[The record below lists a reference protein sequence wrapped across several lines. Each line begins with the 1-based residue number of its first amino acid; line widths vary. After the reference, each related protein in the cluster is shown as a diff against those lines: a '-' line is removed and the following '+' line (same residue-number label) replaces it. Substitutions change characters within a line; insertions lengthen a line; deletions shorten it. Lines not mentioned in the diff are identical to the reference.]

1 MARPDIIYSR
11 SSRRRDGG
19 DAASSI
25 FMSDTFPEQFSE
37 QARADFQRARFKAFI
52 NRVWGSLSG
61 QGQPTTL
68 LSYDE
73 IKEKLH
79 IGGPIYRGVQTVR
92 VDQIAGSLNRY
103 HEFDRVF
110 LPASDKLAERW
121 QRVNRAFY
129 QEISLPPVV
138 LYKVGQ
144 VYFVVDGHH
153 RVSVAR
159 EQGQIYIEAE
169 VRECATR
176 VNLTP
181 DIRLEDLEIL
191 GTKVKFLERTSL
203 DTLRP
208 DANIK
213 VTIPDGFDRMLEHI
227 AVHRYFMGLDWKRDI
242 SEEEAVTHWYDT
254 VYMPIINVIHD
265 SNILK
270 DFPGKTEGDLYLWV
284 LDHQHYLQQEEGA
297 SLQPPEEAARNFL
310 GDDVKK
316 HVRKTRSDKGQ
327 KRKK

>member
-1 MARPDIIYSR
+1 
-11 SSRRRDGG
+11 
-19 DAASSI
+19 
-25 FMSDTFPEQFSE
+25 MSDPFSE
-37 QARADFQRARFKAFI
+37 QARTDFQRARFKAFM
-52 NRVWGSLSG
+52 NRLWATLSG
-61 QGQPTTL
+61 KPTTL

-79 IGGPIYRGVQTVR
+79 IGGPIYRGVKTVQ
-92 VDQIAGSLNRY
+92 VEQIAGSLNRY

-110 LPASDKLAERW
+110 LPASDKLADRW
-121 QRVNRAFY
+121 QSINRAFY

-138 LYKVGQ
+138 LYKVGE

-181 DIRLEDLEIL
+181 NLRLEDLEIL
-191 GTKVKFLERTSL
+191 GNKVNFLERTSL

-208 DANIK
+208 DANIET
-213 VTIPDGFDRMLEHI
+213 TIPDGFDRMLEHI
-227 AVHRYFMGLDWKRDI
+227 AVHRYFMGIDLKRDI
-242 SEEEAVTHWYDT
+242 SEEEAIAHWYDT
-254 VYMPIINVIHD
+254 VYSPVVKIIRETE
-265 SNILK
+265 ILK
-270 DFPGKTEGDLYLWV
+270 EFPAKTEGDLYLWV
-284 LDHQHYLQQEEGA
+284 QDHQRYLVEEGET
-297 SLQPPEEAARNFL
+297 LQPPEEAAWTFVDE
-310 GDDVKK
+310 GVKK
-316 HVRKTRSDKGQ
+316 PTRKTRSDKGK

>member
-1 MARPDIIYSR
+1 
-11 SSRRRDGG
+11 
-19 DAASSI
+19 
-25 FMSDTFPEQFSE
+25 MSDHFSE
-37 QARADFQRARFKAFI
+37 PFSDQARVDFQRARFKAFV
-52 NRVWGSLSG
+52 NRLWGTLS
-61 QGQPTTL
+61 GQPTTL
-68 LSYDE
+68 LSYDD

-79 IGGPIYRGVQTVR
+79 IGGPIYRGVQTVL

-110 LPASDKLAERW
+110 LPASDKLAPRW
-121 QRVNRAFY
+121 QSVNRAFY

-159 EQGQIYIEAE
+159 EQGQLYIEAE

-181 DIRLEDLEIL
+181 NIRMEDLVIL
-191 GTKVKFLERTSL
+191 GNKVNFLERTSL
-203 DTLRP
+203 DSLRP
-208 DANIK
+208 DSDIK

-242 SEEEAVTHWYDT
+242 SEEEAITHWYDT
-254 VYMPIINVIHD
+254 VYMPVVQVIRD
-265 SNILK
+265 TNILK
-270 DFPGKTEGDLYLWV
+270 EFPGKTEGDLYLWV
-284 LDHQHYLQQEEGA
+284 LDHQRFLVDTGE
-297 SLQPPEEAARNFL
+297 SLQPPETAARAFV
-310 GDDVKK
+310 DKK
-316 HVRKTRSDKGQ
+316 PARKPRSDRGKTR
-327 KRKK
+327 R

>member
-1 MARPDIIYSR
+1 
-11 SSRRRDGG
+11 
-19 DAASSI
+19 
-25 FMSDTFPEQFSE
+25 MSDHFSE
-37 QARADFQRARFKAFI
+37 PFSDQARLDFQRARFKAFV
-52 NRVWGSLSG
+52 NRLWGTLS
-61 QGQPTTL
+61 GQPTTL

-79 IGGPIYRGVQTVR
+79 IGGPIYRGVQTVL

-110 LPASDKLAERW
+110 LPASDKLAPRW
-121 QRVNRAFY
+121 QSVNRAFY
-129 QEISLPPVV
+129 HDISLPPVV

-159 EQGQIYIEAE
+159 EQGQLYIEAE

-181 DIRLEDLEIL
+181 DIRMEDLVIL
-191 GTKVKFLERTSL
+191 GTKVNFLERTSL
-203 DTLRP
+203 DSLRP
-208 DANIK
+208 DSNIK
-213 VTIPDGFDRMLEHI
+213 LTIPDGFDRILEHI

-254 VYMPIINVIHD
+254 VYMPVVRVIRD
-265 SNILK
+265 TNILK
-270 DFPGKTEGDLYLWV
+270 EFPGKTEGDLYLWA
-284 LDHQHYLQQEEGA
+284 LDHQRFLVDEGKA
-297 SLQPPEEAARNFL
+297 LQPPETAARTF
-310 GDDVKK
+310 VEKK
-316 HVRKTRSDKGQ
+316 PARKTRSGKGK
-327 KRKK
+327 KRR

>member
-1 MARPDIIYSR
+1 
-11 SSRRRDGG
+11 
-19 DAASSI
+19 
-25 FMSDTFPEQFSE
+25 MSNEINGL
-37 QARADFQRARFKAFI
+37 ARADFQRARFKAFM
-52 NRVWGSLSG
+52 NRVWATLSG
-61 QGQPTTL
+61 QPSTL

-79 IGGPIYRGVQTVR
+79 IGGPIYRGVKTVR

-110 LPASDKLAERW
+110 LPASDKLAARW
-121 QRVNRAFY
+121 TSVNRAFY

-138 LYKVGQ
+138 LYKVGE

-176 VNLTP
+176 VNITP
-181 DIRLEDLEIL
+181 NIRPEDLVIL
-191 GTKVKFLERTSL
+191 QNKVHFLERTSI
-203 DTLRP
+203 DTLFP
-208 DANIK
+208 EANIK

-242 SEEEAVTHWYDT
+242 SEEEAIRHWYET
-254 VYMPIINVIHD
+254 VYMPIVKIIRETG
-265 SNILK
+265 ILSE
-270 DFPGKTEGDLYLWV
+270 FPTKTEGDLYLWV
-284 LDHQHYLQQEEGA
+284 LDHQRYLAEEGQA
-297 SLQPPEEAARNFL
+297 LQPPEAAALKFKEAI
-310 GDDVKK
+310 KK
-316 HVRKTRSDKGQ
+316 GKTSKG
-327 KRKK
+327 KKSK